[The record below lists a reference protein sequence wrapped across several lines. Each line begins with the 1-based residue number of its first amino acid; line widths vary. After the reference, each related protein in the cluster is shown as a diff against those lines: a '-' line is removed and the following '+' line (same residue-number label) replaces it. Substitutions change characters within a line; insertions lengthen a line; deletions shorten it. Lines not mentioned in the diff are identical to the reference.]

1 MPYQEADRRTMW
13 LLPLSGFVSGLV
25 TSVVTHRADQSMLSG
40 IVFALFLAGC
50 LGILGILHSYW
61 KAATL
66 IVITT
71 AAYFIA
77 YGAAFG
83 IQLRYPEIVR
93 QAERGDMGS
102 REPASPIALFVG
114 GLVGGFIVLDALMIL
129 FSREKT
135 FRGLMR
141 KVLVG
146 TVLSGIL
153 GVAGWA
159 LRSSVGSG
167 VWHVFHIFNLTPP
180 GELSPRTYYHGEF
193 DYGETTRLYS
203 VYVVWQTGLAAA
215 VAVMLR
221 PVKAALKV
229 GPSSLVK
236 GTPNSSPLKR

>member
-1 MPYQEADRRTMW
+1 MW
-13 LLPLSGFVSGLV
+13 PLPLSGFVSGLV
-25 TSVVTHRADQSMLSG
+25 TSVLTRRADHMLNG
-40 IVFALFLAGC
+40 IVFALFLACC

-83 IQLRYPEIVR
+83 IQLQFPDIVR

-102 REPASPIALFVG
+102 SEPASPIALFVG

-129 FSREKT
+129 FSQEKT

-153 GVAGWA
+153 GVVGWA

-167 VWHVFHIFNLTPP
+167 VWHVFHVFNLTPP
-180 GELSPRTYYHGEF
+180 GELSPRDYYHGEF
-193 DYGETTRLYS
+193 DYGETSRMYS
-203 VYVVWQTGLAAA
+203 IYVVWQTGVAA
-215 VAVMLR
+215 VAAVMLR
-221 PVKAALKV
+221 PVRAALKV
-229 GPSSLVK
+229 GQPVSVRERQIPRL
-236 GTPNSSPLKR
+236 